1 MSKFLY
7 TSEAALKTLS
17 TKTLDDACKMADEH
31 RREQREV
38 SATID
43 AKAMTFLTLV
53 VTVII
58 ALAGITGF
66 VKENAVFLYATVSAL
81 AVSVFSAIL
90 ILFGVISGTSLYL
103 AGERPSVY
111 LDDEAIK
118 YYQKLPEEMKD
129 KGLLWSYLP
138 LLEKCI
144 EHNEKTIVHKA
155 KAYRL
160 AVRFLIIS
168 YIVIS
173 IGLVVSELFLSR
185 PV

>member
-138 LLEKCI
+138 ML
-144 EHNEKTIVHKA
+144 IVHKA
-155 KAYRL
+155 KVYRL